1 MLLSSATAKRRMRV
15 RTNMEIA
22 KKAVEGKRQKLPTEQ
37 DLLSY
42 AKTYMSA
49 YMTTVEKEQP
59 DELPHFAKN
68 APYDIE
74 IALLPNGCFCM
85 LFQKS
90 DKENMIVTDRDWNYV
105 EGKIVSGLDH
115 LVTVYAHEGSA
126 IEDARQ
132 KGTKDALNDIRAL
145 ESNEIAQASLHLE
158 KIVDEL
164 TNVAMA
170 NRASLKS
177 IASQLTKLSPI
188 KDAARKGF
196 PQHDMLRM
204 IQGLKDYPA
213 APVEIVLDVPDR
225 ELLQKLSQQLEESAE
240 LISRIQEQED
250 LIEDLEERIKKS
262 YDELEAKI
270 NAKIEAGLAKVIA
283 TTDRKID
290 KGLAAMSESAKV
302 GGISAERL
310 KELSNQLNELKEAV
324 ANAAEKGGQPEVPP
338 EMLDEINS
346 ELSDIKGRMEDL
358 STRVEAVEDYL
369 VRVSKV
375 LRRLSS

>member
-1 MLLSSATAKRRMRV
+1 
-15 RTNMEIA
+15 MEIE
-22 KKAVEGKRQKLPTEQ
+22 KKTTDEKKRTLPTEQ
-37 DLLSY
+37 DLFNY
-42 AKTYMSA
+42 AKAYMESYMS
-49 YMTTVEKEQP
+49 TIEKEEP
-59 DELPHFAKN
+59 DELPNFAKN

-74 IALLPNGCFCM
+74 VALLPNGCFCM

-90 DKENMIVTDRDWNYV
+90 DKENIIVTDRDWNYV
-105 EGKIVSGLDH
+105 EGKVVSGVDH
-115 LVTVYAHEGSA
+115 LVTVYAHEGA
-126 IEDARQ
+126 AVEDAKR
-132 KGTKDALNDIRAL
+132 KGAKDALNDIRAL

-177 IASQLTKLSPI
+177 IASQLAKLTPI
-188 KDAARKGF
+188 KEAAKKGF
-196 PQHDMLRM
+196 PQSDMLRM

-213 APVEIVLDVPDR
+213 APVEIVLDIPDR
-225 ELLQKLSQQLEESAE
+225 ELLEKLSQQLEESAG

-262 YDELEAKI
+262 YDELEEKI

-290 KGLAAMSESAKV
+290 KGLAAISESAKL
-302 GGISAERL
+302 GGVSAERL

-324 ANAAEKGGQPEVPP
+324 ASVAEKGGQPKISP
-338 EMLDEINS
+338 EMLDEISS
-346 ELSDIKGRMEDL
+346 ELSNIRNRMEDL
-358 STRVEAVEDYL
+358 SIRVEAIEDYL
-369 VRVSKV
+369 VKVSKV
-375 LRRLSS
+375 LRRLTA

>member
-1 MLLSSATAKRRMRV
+1 
-15 RTNMEIA
+15 MEIA
-22 KKAVEGKRQKLPTEQ
+22 KKAAEGKRQTLPTEQ

-42 AKTYMSA
+42 AKAYLASYMS
-49 YMTTVEKEQP
+49 TVEKEQP
-59 DELPHFAKN
+59 DELPNFARN
-68 APYDIE
+68 APYDVE

-105 EGKIVSGLDH
+105 EGKIVSGIDH

-126 IEDARQ
+126 VQDAKE
-132 KGTKDALNDIRAL
+132 KGAKDALNDIRAL

-177 IASQLTKLSPI
+177 IASQLTKLTPI

-196 PQHDMLRM
+196 PQSDMLKM

-213 APVEIVLDVPDR
+213 APVEIVLDIPDR
-225 ELLQKLSQQLEESAE
+225 ELLEKLSQQLDESAS
-240 LISRIQEQED
+240 LISRVQEQED

-270 NAKIEAGLAKVIA
+270 NSKIEAGLAKVIA

-290 KGLAAMSESAKV
+290 KGLSAMSESAKL
-302 GGISAERL
+302 GGVSADRL

-324 ANAAEKGGQPEVPP
+324 SSAAEIGGQKGMSE
-338 EMLDEINS
+338 EMMESMTS
-346 ELSDIKGRMEDL
+346 ELSEMKSRLDDM
-358 STRVEAVEDYL
+358 STRINAIEDYL
-369 VRVSKV
+369 VRLSRA
-375 LRRLSS
+375 LRKSS